1 LEFILLKKYFKRS
14 SLSTEKDEM
23 NRIEEKCWNDK
34 DRGQEKHWAGFA
46 GQK

>member
-23 NRIEEKCWNDK
+23 NRMKKNAGIKTNKTNEKFGGRW
-34 DRGQEKHWAGFA
+34 
-46 GQK
+46 